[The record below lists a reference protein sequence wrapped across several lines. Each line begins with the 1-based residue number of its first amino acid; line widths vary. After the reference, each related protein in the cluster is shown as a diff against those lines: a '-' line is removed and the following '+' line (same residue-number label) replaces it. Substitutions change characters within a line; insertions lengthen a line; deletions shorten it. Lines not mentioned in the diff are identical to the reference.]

1 MAEMNHIFLFGRV
14 VKDAELKK
22 TASGLSVAVFS
33 IANNRSVK
41 KSDGTYE
48 SKGNF
53 FPLAVYGGYAEK
65 ILRFLKKGQK
75 LNIEGFLKQDKWEKD
90 GAKRSATSIGIRS
103 IQFIFD
109 PKTPNAPEQDT
120 FVTEEDIPDDES
132 FEMSEEQ
139 MAGYG
144 EIYS

>member
-1 MAEMNHIFLFGRV
+1 MNHIFLFGRV

-41 KSDGTYE
+41 KNDGTYE

-53 FPLAVYGGYAEK
+53 FPLAVYGSYAEK
-65 ILRFLKKGQK
+65 IFRFLKKGQK
-75 LNIEGFLKQDKWEKD
+75 LNIEGYLKQDKWEKE
-90 GAKRSATSIGIRS
+90 GARRSATAIGIRS

-109 PKTPNAPEQDT
+109 SKTPNAPEEDT